1 MPEFITDLHF
11 HSKFS
16 RAVSPE
22 MNLEGFAQWG
32 KIKGIDVLG
41 TADFTHPAWF
51 SELKEKLEYQENGL
65 YKLKGSDSPIHFLL
79 STEISCIYTKNGKG
93 RRIHIVVFAPD
104 LAAVEKINTQLS
116 WVGNLKS
123 DGRPI
128 LGLDA
133 KELTKIVLAASPEC
147 LVIPAHIWTPWF
159 SLFGSE
165 SGFDTLTECFDEF
178 SEKIYAVET
187 GLSSDPNMN
196 WRLSQLDSK
205 KIVSNSDAH
214 SLANL
219 GREAT
224 AFELESLSYKN
235 ILKALRENDPKNKIA
250 YTIEFFPEEG
260 KYHLDGHRDCKF
272 SCEPKQTKK
281 LKGVCPVCGKKLLV
295 GVLSRVA
302 DLSDREYGFAP
313 PRAIPFKSVIPL
325 EEIIA
330 DVFEVGTQSK
340 KVLATYEAMVAK
352 HPEYEIL
359 LDLSREQIVQI
370 STSEIAQAVIRV
382 REGKVHVEGGYDGVF
397 GKIQIFE
404 EAEREKLF
412 KKPKQTSLF

>member
-1 MPEFITDLHF
+1 MPKFIADLHF

-16 RAVSPE
+16 RAVSPD
-22 MNLEGFAQWG
+22 MNLENFAVWG

-41 TADFTHPAWF
+41 TADFTHPAWAA
-51 SELKEKLEYQENGL
+51 ELKEKLAPQDNGL

-93 RRIHIVVFAPD
+93 RRIHLVVFAPD

-133 KELTKIVLAASPEC
+133 KELAKIVLGASPEC
-147 LVIPAHIWTPWF
+147 LVIPAHVWTPWF

-165 SGFDTLTECFDEF
+165 SGFDTLTECFDEL
-178 SEKIYAVET
+178 SDKIYAVET

-224 AFELESLSYKN
+224 VFELENLSYNN

-250 YTIEFFPEEG
+250 HTIEFFPEEG
-260 KYHLDGHRDCKF
+260 KYHWDGHRACQVRF
-272 SCEPKQTKK
+272 SPKETIKANS
-281 LKGVCPVCGKKLLV
+281 LCPKCGKRLTV
-295 GVLSRVA
+295 GVASRVEKLA
-302 DLSDREYGFAP
+302 DRPENYDPSDRP
-313 PRAIPFKSVIPL
+313 PFKSLVPL
-325 EEIIA
+325 EQIIGEA
-330 DVFEVGTQSK
+330 LGTGVKTKSVRQ
-340 KVLATYEAMVAK
+340 
-352 HPEYEIL
+352 EYENLIRQGKNEFNIL
-359 LDLSREQIVQI
+359 INLPSAEIMKMTRP
-370 STSEIAQAVIRV
+370 EIAEGIQKV
-382 REGKVHVEGGYDGVF
+382 REKKLTILPGYDGVYGTVKVF
-397 GKIQIFE
+397 SE
-404 EAEREKLF
+404 EGTKEKGQ
-412 KKPKQTSLF
+412 KSLF

>member
-16 RAVSPE
+16 RAVSPD
-22 MNLEGFAQWG
+22 MNLENFSEWG
-32 KIKGIDVLG
+32 KAKGLDVLG
-41 TADFTHPAWF
+41 TADFTHPVWF

-93 RRIHIVVFAPD
+93 RRIHLVVFAPD
-104 LAAVEKINTQLS
+104 FAAVEKINTQLS

-133 KELTKIVLAASPEC
+133 KELAKIVLTASPDC

-165 SGFDTLTECFDEF
+165 SGFDTLTECFDEL
-178 SEKIYAVET
+178 SDKIYAVET

-196 WRLSQLDSK
+196 WRLSQLDK
-205 KIVSNSDAH
+205 KVIISNSDAH
-214 SLANL
+214 SAANL

-224 AFELESLSYKN
+224 VFSLEKLSYEN
-235 ILKALRENDPKNKIA
+235 IGKALRQTDDQNKVS

-260 KYHLDGHRDCKF
+260 KYHWDGHRTCEVRF
-272 SCEPKQTKK
+272 SPKETIKANGLCPKCGKRLTVGVASRVEKLADRENTFKPANRPPFKNLVPLEQIIAEALGSGVKTKGVRQEYENMIKQGKNEFNILINLPWEEIKKMARPEIAEAIQKVREKK
-281 LKGVCPVCGKKLLV
+281 LT
-295 GVLSRVA
+295 VL
-302 DLSDREYGFAP
+302 P
-313 PRAIPFKSVIPL
+313 
-325 EEIIA
+325 
-330 DVFEVGTQSK
+330 
-340 KVLATYEAMVAK
+340 
-352 HPEYEIL
+352 
-359 LDLSREQIVQI
+359 
-370 STSEIAQAVIRV
+370 
-382 REGKVHVEGGYDGVF
+382 GYDGVYGTVKVF
-397 GKIQIFE
+397 SETVKK
-404 EAEREKLF
+404 EKGQ
-412 KKPKQTSLF
+412 KSLF

>member
-1 MPEFITDLHF
+1 MPEFIADLHF

-22 MNLEGFAQWG
+22 MNLENFAEWG
-32 KIKGIDVLG
+32 KTKGIDVLG

-51 SELKEKLEYQENGL
+51 AELKEKLEYQSNGL

-93 RRIHIVVFAPD
+93 RRIHLVVFAPD
-104 LAAVEKINTQLS
+104 LATVEKIRAQLS
-116 WVGNLKS
+116 WQGNLKS

-133 KELTKIVLAASPEC
+133 KELTKIVLSASPNC

-178 SEKIYAVET
+178 SDKIYAVET

-196 WRLSQLDSK
+196 WRLSQLDKK

-224 AFELESLSYKN
+224 VFELENLSYNN
-235 ILKALRENDPKNKIA
+235 ILKAIRENDPKNKIA
-250 YTIEFFPEEG
+250 YTTEFFPEEG
-260 KYHLDGHRDCKF
+260 KYHWDGHRDCQVRF
-272 SCEPKQTKK
+272 SPKET
-281 LKGVCPVCGKKLLV
+281 LKANGLCPKCGKRLTIGVAYRVEKL
-295 GVLSRVA
+295 A
-302 DLSDREYGFAP
+302 DREENFKP
-313 PRAIPFKSVIPL
+313 ENRPPFKSLVPL
-325 EEIIA
+325 EQIIA
-330 DVFEVGTQSK
+330 ESLGTGVKTKGVRREYDNIIKLGKNEFNILINLPWEEIK
-340 KVLATYEAMVAK
+340 KITR
-352 HPEYEIL
+352 P
-359 LDLSREQIVQI
+359 
-370 STSEIAQAVIRV
+370 EIAEGIQKV
-382 REGKVHVEGGYDGVF
+382 REKKLTILPGYDGVYGTVKVF
-397 GKIQIFE
+397 GEVAGK
-404 EAEREKLF
+404 EKGQ
-412 KKPKQTSLF
+412 KSLF